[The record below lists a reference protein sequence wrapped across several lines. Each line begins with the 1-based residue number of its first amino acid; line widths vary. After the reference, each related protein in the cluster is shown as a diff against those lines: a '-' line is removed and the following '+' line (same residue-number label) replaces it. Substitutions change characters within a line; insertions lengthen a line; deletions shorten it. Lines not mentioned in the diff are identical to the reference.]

1 MADEYGQIQVYSANP
16 RAIMPIEEFHVPRR
30 LARVIRQGKFQIR
43 VNSAFEAVI
52 RGCAKRDTT
61 WISEE
66 IVQIYCQ
73 LHARGWAHSV
83 EAWQGDLLAGG
94 LYGIAIGAA
103 FFGESMFYEV
113 SDASKVATVAL
124 VERLR
129 ERGYQLLD
137 CQMMTANTS
146 RYGARLIPKNE
157 YLRLL
162 SQALKTE
169 CRFA

>member
-1 MADEYGQIQVYSANP
+1 MADEYGRIQVYSANP
-16 RAIMPIEEFHVPRR
+16 RAILPLDDFHVPKR
-30 LARVIRQGKFQIR
+30 LARVVRQGKFQIR
-43 VNSAFEAVI
+43 IDTAFEEVI
-52 RGCAKRDTT
+52 RGCAERDTT

-83 EAWQGDLLAGG
+83 EAWQGDMLAGG
-94 LYGIAIGAA
+94 LYGIAMGAA
-103 FFGESMFYEV
+103 FFGESMFYRV

-124 VERLR
+124 VERLK

-146 RYGARLIPKNE
+146 RFGAKLVSKAE

-162 SQALKTE
+162 AEALKTE